1 MAAITDFQA
10 WLECADLESYEEV
23 YSLYRSVADCS
34 DYGLFNTQI
43 ANGKDNGWI
52 VTASYLD
59 DTLHLCSEKAKDT
72 FLSMI
77 EKRYCGD
84 MTMEGWYAYKREME
98 KED

>member
-1 MAAITDFQA
+1 M
-10 WLECADLESYEEV
+10 V
-23 YSLYRSVADCS
+23 
-34 DYGLFNTQI
+34 NTQVAKGEI
-43 ANGKDNGWI
+43 KGWI

-77 EKRYCGD
+77 ETRYCGD